1 MAEVV
6 TMAIDGEDESKPNG
20 QDQPEKTLKRKRAT
34 LTPKQQQQL
43 LNIRGEQK
51 GAKIEELKSEMKG
64 LFGYYKETTSQK
76 MGFGFGVDLSGNE
89 CSNVNAMV
97 GLLTGESGMS
107 FTKLVEE
114 IYKKLV
120 KMSGNLTVA
129 VLKNAAFLVGQRVMY
144 GVPNVDADILEDETH
159 SRLWCWEKDQILS
172 KATTFDSSSKE
183 SKRIAEAITQLMD
196 CALSSNDNITPDD
209 IRSAQGRRVLCGKP
223 ALISTVPSLCP
234 MHCQEAER
242 LVARA
247 LKKAGLGVSSLK
259 ENVSE
264 ITSRRIKFP
273 KALDF
278 NVYALELLM
287 KDKNLFTSID
297 HPVEMVQCLWFSSK
311 PPLHT
316 LNYKVNQVIY
326 TVVNFLS
333 SSFQDGAA
341 SCLSFA
347 CNNLLRVETQLK
359 PVQPPKYEA
368 VNGFCH
374 RQ

>member
-1 MAEVV
+1 MAEVLR
-6 TMAIDGEDESKPNG
+6 MAIDGEDESKPNG
-20 QDQPEKTLKRKRAT
+20 QDQPKKTLKRKRAT

-43 LNIRGEQK
+43 LNIMGEQK
-51 GAKIEELKSEMKG
+51 GAKIEELKREMKG

-89 CSNVNAMV
+89 CSNVNSMV
-97 GLLTGESGMS
+97 GLLMEESGMS

-129 VLKNAAFLVGQRVMY
+129 VVKNAVLLVGQRVMY
-144 GVPNVDADILEDETH
+144 GVPNVDADNLEDETH
-159 SRLWCWEKDQILS
+159 SRLC
-172 KATTFDSSSKE
+172 KE

-196 CALSSNDNITPDD
+196 CALSSNDNITADD
-209 IRSAQGRRVLCGKP
+209 IRRSHLSPAKKGLGRQWRRVLCGKP

-242 LVARA
+242 LAARA

-278 NVYALELLM
+278 NVYASELLM
-287 KDKNLFTSID
+287 KDKNL
-297 HPVEMVQCLWFSSK
+297 CLWFSSK

-316 LNYKVNQVIY
+316 LNYKVNQVIDR
-326 TVVNFLS
+326 VVNFLS

-347 CNNLLRVETQLK
+347 CNNLLRVDTQLK
-359 PVQPPKYEA
+359 PVQAPKYEA

>member
-6 TMAIDGEDESKPNG
+6 KMAIDGEDESKPNG
-20 QDQPEKTLKRKRAT
+20 QDQPKKTLKRKRAT

-51 GAKIEELKSEMKG
+51 GAKIEELKREMKG

-97 GLLTGESGMS
+97 GLLMEESGMS

-129 VLKNAAFLVGQRVMY
+129 VVKNAVLLVGQRVMY
-144 GVPNVDADILEDETH
+144 GVPNVDADNLEDETH
-159 SRLWCWEKDQILS
+159 SRLWCWEC
-172 KATTFDSSSKE
+172 T
-183 SKRIAEAITQLMD
+183 
-196 CALSSNDNITPDD
+196 
-209 IRSAQGRRVLCGKP
+209 GRRVLCGKP

-242 LVARA
+242 LAARA

-278 NVYALELLM
+278 NVYASELLM
-287 KDKNLFTSID
+287 KDKNL
-297 HPVEMVQCLWFSSK
+297 CLWFSSK

-316 LNYKVNQVIY
+316 LNYKVNQVIDR
-326 TVVNFLS
+326 VVNFLS

-359 PVQPPKYEA
+359 PVQAPKYEA